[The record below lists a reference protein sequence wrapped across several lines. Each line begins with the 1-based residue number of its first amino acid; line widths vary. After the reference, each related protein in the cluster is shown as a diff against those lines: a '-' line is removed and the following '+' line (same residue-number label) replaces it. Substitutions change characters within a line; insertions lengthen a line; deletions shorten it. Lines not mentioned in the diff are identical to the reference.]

1 MLKQYQRQNLVFPII
16 GINLWC
22 GYILNNITMNNQKL
36 NDFKEVLRLG
46 MIGNFENDG
55 FLIPIVFF
63 LKGNQP
69 VFSQIPPEMLS
80 TDGGKT
86 LLASIIRR
94 ECQEPNV
101 FAAGIIIEASAA
113 LMDENDEIAKKV
125 LNGEMS
131 ISEMKDKQHVIML
144 FFSTPEEEESIVY
157 KVDCENKKVG
167 ELLFNGDLT
176 KQMSGRFTDLFKW
189 NKN

>member
-1 MLKQYQRQNLVFPII
+1 
-16 GINLWC
+16 
-22 GYILNNITMNNQKL
+22 MNNQKL

-63 LKGNQP
+63 LKGDMP
-69 VFSQIPPEMLS
+69 IFSQIPSEMLS
-80 TDGGKT
+80 TSDGKT

-113 LMDENDEIAKKV
+113 LMEENDEEAKKV
-125 LNGEMS
+125 MNGEMNVS
-131 ISEMKDKQHVIML
+131 DMKNKQDVIML
-144 FFSTPEEEESIVY
+144 FFSTPEEEESIIY
-157 KVDCENKKVG
+157 SVDCENKKIG
-167 ELLFNGDLT
+167 ELFGGEVM